1 MLNTIKSFKWFFAIA
16 VISVLLGIF
25 TFIAF
30 LNQGLFFL
38 NEQDLQY
45 LLILD
50 SVVLVIFLVFLVREV
65 SRVFFQYKEKKTG
78 SRTSLN
84 YVLQFSLFTFVPSLL
99 IAVFSL
105 VIFYVGL
112 QQYFDRKI
120 SSAVKNSYEVAKNYI
135 QETKKSVE
143 ADILLVSVDLN
154 RYSEILYLNTNR
166 FQQIIRSQKLLRR
179 LDEIYLIDS
188 SGNILLADTNNIDS
202 ELSIPSE
209 EEFDLALEG
218 KPIPIIGSGEN
229 KASVIIKLNNFIDT
243 YLFIS
248 RNVQPQ
254 VLEYLKDT
262 EQGVN
267 FYYNVKD
274 KRTGIRITFAI
285 IYVIIVSM
293 FLFLTVVLAITF
305 AGRLTRPIIN
315 LITAS
320 KNISAGKLD
329 SKVPDIDSD
338 EEIKTLNKNF
348 NDMIDRLKKQQD
360 KLLIAERYSAWETVA
375 RKLAHEIKNP
385 LTPIKLTLDRIKNNY
400 IKQID
405 ENEKNNFQDNLKIID
420 NQIKQIS
427 NLVNE
432 FSDFARMP
440 KPILKNNN
448 LIQILDE
455 NIKLLSEIDLQI
467 KIEFIKNSDQILFRG
482 DKEQLSRVFFN
493 LIKNSIESIQQ
504 KAENTSDFS
513 KKITIEINDTGDHIS
528 IVIIDNGIGFDIFKK
543 NIKDILNPY
552 FTTKKNGTG
561 LGLSIVNKIIND
573 HNGKIDFISVNNG
586 AKVEINFNLND
597 S

>member
-38 NEQDLQY
+38 SAQDLQY

-65 SRVFFQYKEKKTG
+65 SKIFFEYKEKKTG
-78 SRTSLN
+78 SRTSFN

-135 QETKKSVE
+135 QETKKTVE

-154 RYSEILYLNTNR
+154 RYSEILYSNTNR

-188 SGNILLADTNNIDS
+188 SGAILLADTNNIDS

-218 KPIPIIGSGEN
+218 KPIPIVGSGEN

-243 YLFIS
+243 YLVIS

-254 VLEYLKDT
+254 VLQYLKDT
-262 EQGVN
+262 QQGVN
-267 FYYNVKD
+267 FYYSVKD
-274 KRTGIRITFAI
+274 RRTGIRITFAI

-305 AGRLTRPIIN
+305 VRRLTKPIIN
-315 LITAS
+315 LIIAS

-338 EEIKTLNKNF
+338 KEIKVLNKNF
-348 NDMIDRLKKQQD
+348 NDMIERLKKQQD
-360 KLLIAERYSAWETVA
+360 KLLVAERYSAWETVA

-385 LTPIKLTLDRIKNNY
+385 LTPIQLSIDRLKEKYSNRLKDQSNEFTDYLETIN
-400 IKQID
+400 KQIRD
-405 ENEKNNFQDNLKIID
+405 
-420 NQIKQIS
+420 IKK
-427 NLVNE
+427 LVNE

-440 KPILKNNN
+440 SPILKKINVLDVINRTISFYKMSDKN
-448 LIQILDE
+448 LNLNLNKGSKE
-455 NIKLLSEIDLQI
+455 KY
-467 KIEFIKNSDQILFRG
+467 FING
-482 DKEQLSRVFFN
+482 DSEQLHRVFLN
-493 LIKNSIESIQQ
+493 LIKNSIEAIEDKKQ
-504 KAENTSDFS
+504 KDTNLQG
-513 KKITIEINDTGDHIS
+513 KIDVEMNKNNEY
-528 IVIIDNGIGFDIFKK
+528 IVIKMLDNGTGFTDTK
-543 NIKDILNPY
+543 NIARPY
-552 FTTKKNGTG
+552 YTTKKDGTG
-561 LGLSIVNKIIND
+561 LGLPIVTKIINE
-573 HNGKIDFISVNNG
+573 HNGD
-586 AKVEINFNLND
+586 INFVKNSKGAEVVISLPIYR
-597 S
+597 